1 MNDACGGLL
10 PILRLV
16 YNVINILRIII
27 PIVLILLGTIDL
39 GKAVIASD
47 DKEIKAAQSLLIKRL
62 VYAAAIFFVPM
73 LVYVIMNLVF
83 NANDTTSGGAQNSNS
98 FQACWQ
104 QITGQSQS
112 NANSNNGSSSG
123 SRSNENSYTVG

>member
-1 MNDACGGLL
+1 MALETECGGLL

-47 DKEIKAAQSLLIKRL
+47 DKEIKSAQSMLIKRL
-62 VYAAAIFFVPM
+62 VYAALIFFVP
-73 LVYVIMNLVF
+73 LIVYVIMNLVTTANRTDS
-83 NANDTTSGGAQNSNS
+83 NANTTDMVDNGS
-98 FQACWQ
+98 
-104 QITGQSQS
+104 S
-112 NANSNNGSSSG
+112 NANSFQSCW
-123 SRSNENSYTVG
+123 EKIVQ

>member
-73 LVYVIMNLVF
+73 LVYVIMNLVV
-83 NANDTTSGGAQNSNS
+83 NANDTTPGGAGNGEASTTSNS
-98 FQACWQ
+98 GSFNACWE
-104 QITGQSQS
+104 
-112 NANSNNGSSSG
+112 AVVNSK
-123 SRSNENSYTVG
+123 